1 VEGEI
6 LRAMSRENVEVV
18 RRSTDAYNRRDVDEM
33 FENWAQDA
41 VLDWSNAR
49 SFDAGIYRGHGEI
62 RAFTEG
68 FFASWDEVRI
78 ELVYGPAEIED
89 DVLIAENVTYM
100 RGRDGIEVQARSAW
114 LIKMRNG
121 EQTSLKLYQTRQDA
135 LESAGLR
142 E

>member
-1 VEGEI
+1 
-6 LRAMSRENVEVV
+6 MSRENVEVV

-68 FFASWDEVRI
+68 FFASGDEVRI
-78 ELVYGPAEIED
+78 ELVSGPAEIED

-100 RGRDGIEVQARSAW
+100 RGRDGIEVQAR
-114 LIKMRNG
+114 RPG
-121 EQTSLKLYQTRQDA
+121 
-135 LESAGLR
+135 
-142 E
+142 